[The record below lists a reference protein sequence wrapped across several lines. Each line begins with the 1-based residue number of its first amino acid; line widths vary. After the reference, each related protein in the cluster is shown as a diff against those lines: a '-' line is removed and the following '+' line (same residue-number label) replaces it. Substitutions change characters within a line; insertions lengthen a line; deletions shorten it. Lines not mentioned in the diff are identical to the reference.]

1 MLIPSIRLLWSLVID
16 PNQLPVVLIELDDSG
31 KLLFTWKVNGLY
43 LLLVLHPEIPWH
55 LLLGSWSFFLDENWY
70 YPLVHINHPIPL
82 ITCYSRVYSH
92 LLGID
97 TIPVSLLPKA
107 VNDNIYW
114 KKALSTRMISPLS
127 QTVQSDQYWSSLALY
142 CNIPWVVGTSYSS

>member
-1 MLIPSIRLLWSLVID
+1 MKSEWIVSATGFVSR
-16 PNQLPVVLIELDDSG
+16 DSM
-31 KLLFTWKVNGLY
+31 TSATR
-43 LLLVLHPEIPWH
+43 IMII
-55 LLLGSWSFFLDENWY
+55 LLGCELALSVGAYD
-70 YPLVHINHPIPL
+70 HPIPL

-107 VNDNIYW
+107 VNDSVYW
-114 KKALSTRMISPLS
+114 KKVLSTRMMSTLS

-142 CNIPWVVGTSYSS
+142 CNIPSLVGTSYSS

>member
-1 MLIPSIRLLWSLVID
+1 MKSEWNVSAIDSVSRDSMTSVTRFLII
-16 PNQLPVVLIELDDSG
+16 
-31 KLLFTWKVNGLY
+31 
-43 LLLVLHPEIPWH
+43 
-55 LLLGSWSFFLDENWY
+55 LLGCELALSVGAYD
-70 YPLVHINHPIPL
+70 HPIPL

-97 TIPVSLLPKA
+97 TIPVSLLPVA

-114 KKALSTRMISPLS
+114 KMVLSTRMISPLS

-142 CNIPWVVGTSYSS
+142 CNIP